1 MLKIIKKITKE
12 DIFKIFLLISF
23 VIFSSYIIYKS
34 KNINNSKNSFNQI
47 LNSNNEDCFKIN
59 ITKDDIKMLK
69 INKNIINISDVRN
82 VKSIKQDSFDNI
94 NVFLSIPIIGLYK
107 APIRTGVSQEIMNKY
122 IGHFENTSFDIGNVG
137 LASHNR
143 GAGANYFENLYKL
156 KKGDFILYTYKNIT
170 RKYEVYKKI
179 VIDSYDWSYLQKTDE
194 NILTMITCIKNRP
207 NLRLCVQAKQ
217 V

>member
-1 MLKIIKKITKE
+1 
-12 DIFKIFLLISF
+12 
-23 VIFSSYIIYKS
+23 
-34 KNINNSKNSFNQI
+34 
-47 LNSNNEDCFKIN
+47 
-59 ITKDDIKMLK
+59 
-69 INKNIINISDVRN
+69 
-82 VKSIKQDSFDNI
+82 
-94 NVFLSIPIIGLYK
+94 
-107 APIRTGVSQEIMNKY
+107 MNKY
-122 IGHFENTSFDIGNVG
+122 IGH
-137 LASHNR
+137 
-143 GAGANYFENLYKL
+143 FENLYKL